1 MSGKWVDAV
10 KKNEDERFLPLLFCE
25 STVSAKIIIIIIII
39 IIIESMIRRTLPW
52 MVSIIFPKGA
62 RCYHGMAAS

>member
-39 IIIESMIRRTLPW
+39 IESMIRRTLPW